1 MMGNYCIQYGG
12 ICLSTLAKKVE
23 QMDGQ
28 METFEI
34 LAQLRLR
41 IPVSIITFL
50 ILLRDKNLP
59 ATSKKSELL

>member
-50 ILLRDKNLP
+50 ISLQNESIER
-59 ATSKKSELL
+59 

>member
-1 MMGNYCIQYGG
+1 MMCNYCIQYGG